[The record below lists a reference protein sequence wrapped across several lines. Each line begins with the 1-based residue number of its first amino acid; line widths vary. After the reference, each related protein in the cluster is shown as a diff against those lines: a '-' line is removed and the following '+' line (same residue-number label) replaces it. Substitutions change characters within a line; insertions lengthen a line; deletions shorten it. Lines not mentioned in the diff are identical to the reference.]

1 MAKADSKLTARVKEA
16 ALGEGFVR
24 TGVAEACALDPEGGY
39 LDAWLEAGFHGQ
51 MQWMKR
57 TSEVRKDPRH
67 PDMLE
72 GAESVVVMV
81 AAYARADLLVG
92 PRPGR
97 VARYAQGADYHNVL
111 RRRGRRVQR
120 VLEEAGYTA
129 RLAIDSKPVYERAW
143 AERAGVGFIGK
154 NCCLIV
160 PGVGSHVLL
169 ACLVTSAPLVPDRP
183 MARRCGS
190 CSLCL
195 DACPTRAFT
204 NPRTL
209 DARRCIS
216 YLTIEHDG
224 PIPAE
229 HRRAIG
235 PWLFGCDVCQD
246 VCPYNRTALARSD
259 TLEAFQPSERW
270 EGLDLSTVLGMD
282 ETTFASWSRGSP
294 VKRAGFGGL
303 RRNAAIVLGNCG
315 SRAHLPVLQRAA
327 EDSGTVAVVEAAR
340 WAIREIKDRDA
351 AATAARVPRE
361 GDPPPDESPS

>member
-16 ALGEGFVR
+16 ALNAGFVR
-24 TGVAEACALDPEGGY
+24 AGVAEAKALEPEGAH

-57 TSEVRKDPRH
+57 SAEVRKDPRH

-72 GAESVVVMV
+72 SATSLIVLV
-81 AAYARADLLVG
+81 AAYAPAELPQG

-97 VARYAQGADYHNVL
+97 VAKYAQGADYHNVL

-120 VLEEAGYTA
+120 VLQEAGYAA
-129 RLAIDSKPVYERAW
+129 RLAVDSKPVYERAW

-160 PGVGSHVLL
+160 PGVGSHVFL
-169 ACLVTSAPLVPDRP
+169 ACLVTSAPLVPDQP

-195 DACPTRAFT
+195 DACPTRAFS

-224 PIPAE
+224 PIPPE

-246 VCPYNRTALARSD
+246 VCPYNQTARASD
-259 TLEAFQPSERW
+259 TMEAFHPSERW
-270 EGLDLSTVLGMD
+270 EGLELSAVLGM
-282 ETTFASWSRGSP
+282 EEAAFASWSRGSP
-294 VKRAGFGGL
+294 IKRAGFEGL
-303 RRNAAIVLGNCG
+303 RRNAALVLGNCG

-327 EDSGTVAVVEAAR
+327 EGPGAAAEAAR
-340 WAIREIKDRDA
+340 WAIGEIKRRDPVSPA
-351 AATAARVPRE
+351 SRE
-361 GDPPPDESPS
+361 LREEDPPPDGSPS